1 MKHSARLIGSSLYCI
16 VLVLSI
22 ANHEGYISTEQAIVF
37 RARTAVPLQFSIQ
50 RLGIDAPIEAVG
62 VLDDGKMAV
71 PVQAEHVGWYEYGP
85 RPGDTGSAV
94 LAGHVN
100 WTGGKDAVFTPLHTI
115 QIGDIVQVQN
125 SIGGTDTF
133 AVRTIKEYPTNSDA
147 TEVFSSSDGS
157 SWLNLI
163 TCDGTWDPILKTHRS
178 RLVVFTE
185 KI

>member
-1 MKHSARLIGSSLYCI
+1 MNHSVRIVSSSLCCM

-22 ANHEGYISTEQAIVF
+22 ATHEGYVSTQQAMAL
-37 RARTAVPLQFSIQ
+37 RARTAVPLRLSIQ

-62 VLDDGKMAV
+62 VLDDGKMGV
-71 PVQAEHVGWYEYGP
+71 PTLAEDVGWYKYGP

-100 WTGGKDAVFTPLHTI
+100 WTGGQDAVFTSLNTI
-115 QIGDIVQVQN
+115 HIGDMVQVQN

-133 AVRTIKEYPTNSDA
+133 AVRIIKEYPTDSDA